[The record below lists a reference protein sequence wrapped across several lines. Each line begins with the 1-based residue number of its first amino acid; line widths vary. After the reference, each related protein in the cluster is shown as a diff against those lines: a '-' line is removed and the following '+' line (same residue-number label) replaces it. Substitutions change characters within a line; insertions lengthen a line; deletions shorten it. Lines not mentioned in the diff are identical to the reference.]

1 MTLLKQGAYG
11 TYLFFNKE
19 RRQEKSDMASSNP
32 DLPRIISLW
41 NILENKYIQKT
52 FENVPLIM
60 PNIRVN
66 KKIGVP
72 MLDRPVM
79 GRGDN
84 KSERIKSEEQKL
96 QDFEIIDIDELK
108 LTTDNLDRTTHV

>member
-1 MTLLKQGAYG
+1 MTLLKQGVYG

-19 RRQEKSDMASSNP
+19 KRQEKSDLASSNP

-41 NILENKYIQKT
+41 NILENKYVQKT

-66 KKIGVP
+66 KKIGIP

-79 GRGDN
+79 GRAN
-84 KSERIKSEEQKL
+84 IKSDKIKSEEQKL
-96 QDFEIIDIDELK
+96 QDFEIVENDELK
-108 LTTDNLDRTTHV
+108 LTTENLDRTTHV

>member
-19 RRQEKSDMASSNP
+19 KRQEKSDMASSNP

-84 KSERIKSEEQKL
+84 KSERIKSEEHKL
-96 QDFEIIDIDELK
+96 QDFEIVYID
-108 LTTDNLDRTTHV
+108 